1 MRSRRRRLPGAGAV
15 VAALVCAVSLCSGTV
30 RAAGHA
36 GPSAGLAGPAA
47 VQARQAA
54 GLAGQAAGH
63 AGQAAGH
70 ARQAAGHAGPAAAV
84 PLSASAGSWA
94 SAASASAAGVVTRL
108 ARAPGSGAAV
118 PPGGLVTYTLTARN
132 NGPSVARDVTATD
145 TLPEG
150 MEFVSSVDGCTA
162 AGRTVTCGP
171 EPQLSVGEV
180 KTWTFV
186 VQLSPSYRGDGT
198 DLGNTATG
206 TSEAV
211 DPDPDNNK
219 TDPVPPDGPFDPVSD
234 LNTVKAALGSGPIVP
249 GEEFEYRITTR
260 NTGPSDARNVSV
272 TDNLPPG
279 ITFVS
284 SADPCVASGQRVTC
298 GPLGVLPPDARVS
311 WTFKVRLSETYSG
324 DGTDLRNTATSTSDS
339 EDPDPTDNTSPPVL
353 PPGGVTRPQ
362 ADIWTIKRPTTTTP
376 ISPGQTFEYTVTVTN
391 DGPSQ
396 ALAVRLTDTLPTPL
410 AFVASPDG
418 CTATGQNVSCGPQAV
433 LAPGA
438 TRTWRFTVRLDPNY
452 RGDGS
457 DIANTATA
465 ASDTTDPVPGNNTSP
480 PAGLPGSAVNQPYAD
495 LAVTK
500 EAVGT
505 TPPVPGQSFDYRI
518 RVTNNGPSADALNVR
533 LSDELPPGLTYV
545 SSSPAGCTVSGLA
558 ITCRRAAPL
567 GVGETIEYTL
577 TVRID
582 PAYKGDGSDLLNTA
596 RVTADNIDPAGGND
610 TDTATVPGGQ
620 VAAPSADL
628 AVVKRPVTSV
638 PVAPGETFDYRVTVT
653 NRGPSQAEEV
663 RVTDTLPSALT
674 FVASDDE
681 CVSGDQV
688 ECGPQATLAPGASVT
703 WVFRV
708 KLDPDYTGD
717 GSDIRNTA
725 VVDSATRDPVD
736 ANNESTTG
744 TPGGTVEEPTADL
757 EVTKKT
763 P

>member
-1 MRSRRRRLPGAGAV
+1 MRSRRRRPPGLGAAA
-15 VAALVCAVSLCSGTV
+15 AALLCAVSLCSGTGY
-30 RAAGHA
+30 ASGT
-36 GPSAGLAGPAA
+36 
-47 VQARQAA
+47 
-54 GLAGQAAGH
+54 
-63 AGQAAGH
+63 
-70 ARQAAGHAGPAAAV
+70 
-84 PLSASAGSWA
+84 PLPA
-94 SAASASAAGVVTRL
+94 SAASSAAAAPGSAAASASGVVTRL
-108 ARAPGSGAAV
+108 ARAPGALAAV

-132 NGPSVARDVTATD
+132 NGPSVARNVTATD

-150 MEFVSSVDGCTA
+150 MEFVTSSDGCTA

-186 VQLSPSYRGDGT
+186 VRISPSYQGDGS

-211 DPDPDNNK
+211 DPDPGNNK
-219 TDPVPPDGPFDPVSD
+219 TDPVPPVGPFDPVSD
-234 LNTVKAALGSGPIVP
+234 INTVKAALGSGPIVP
-249 GEEFEYRITTR
+249 GEEFEYRITAQ
-260 NTGPSDARNVSV
+260 NTGPSDARNVV
-272 TDNLPPG
+272 ATDSLPAG
-279 ITFVS
+279 ISFVS

-298 GPLGVLPPDARVS
+298 GPLGVLEPGDSVS
-311 WTFKVRLSETYSG
+311 WTFRVKLSEAYSG
-324 DGTDLRNTATSTSDS
+324 DGSDLRNTATSTSDS
-339 EDPDPTDNTSPPVL
+339 EDPEPTDNTSPPVL

-362 ADIWTIKRPTTTTP
+362 ADIWTVKRPTTSTP
-376 ISPGQTFEYTVTVTN
+376 ISPGQTFEYTVVVTN

-396 ALAVRLTDTLPTPL
+396 ALGVRLADTLPAPL
-410 AFVASPDG
+410 AFVSSPDG

-438 TRTWRFTVRLDPNY
+438 SRTWRFTVRLDPNY

-465 ASDTTDPVPGNNTSP
+465 SSDTDDPAPGNNTSP

-505 TPPVPGQSFDYRI
+505 VAPIPGQTFDYRI
-518 RVTNNGPSADALNVR
+518 RITNNGPSADALNVR

-558 ITCRRAAPL
+558 VTCRRAAPL

-596 RVTADNIDPAGGND
+596 RVTADNIDPAGEND

-628 AVVKRPVTSV
+628 AIVKRPVTTD
-638 PVAPGETFDYRVTVT
+638 PIAPGESFDYQVTVT
-653 NRGPSQAEEV
+653 NRGPSQAEQV
-663 RVTDTLPSALT
+663 RVLDTLPSSLT
-674 FVASDDE
+674 FVSSDDE
-681 CVSGDQV
+681 CASGDQV
-688 ECGPQATLAPGASVT
+688 ECGPQPTLAPGASVT

-717 GSDIRNTA
+717 GSEVRNTA
-725 VVDSATRDPVD
+725 TVDSATRDPVD
-736 ANNESTTG
+736 GNNESTAG
-744 TPGGTVEEPTADL
+744 TPGGRVEEPTADL
-757 EVTKKT
+757 QVTKKT